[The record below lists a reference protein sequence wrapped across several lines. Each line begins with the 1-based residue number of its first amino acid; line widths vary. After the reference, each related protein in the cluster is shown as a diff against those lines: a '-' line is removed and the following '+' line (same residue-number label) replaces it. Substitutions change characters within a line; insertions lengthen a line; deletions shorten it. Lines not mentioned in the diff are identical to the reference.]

1 MSANGTMNVSE
12 MEALSLRKRAKSLRT
27 RTRIGCILF
36 AEHAAGQLE
45 EERLEG
51 GALACEEAGGE
62 RMRLGEEVE
71 RAQRVSRRRP
81 EPVDPVDRGEVADR
95 RQLAGQP

>member
-12 MEALSLRKRAKSLRT
+12 MEALSLRKRAMSLRT
-27 RTRIGCILF
+27 RTRSGFISF
-36 AEHAAGQLE
+36 AKHAAGQLE

-71 RAQRVSRRRP
+71 RAQSVSRRRA
-81 EPVDPVDRGEVADR
+81 EPVGPVDGGELAER
-95 RQLAGQP
+95 CQLAGQA